1 MAKPQTYS
9 IPAIARELQCDARRV
24 RRALSGVPAD
34 ATTHA
39 GGRRWHMQTAK
50 SALRRHGHNLTGSG
64 VPRNGDSSSRGS
76 GGRGNG
82 GGSDLDRALDALEH
96 IAADLQAALDGLKA
110 ERSIA
115 KRRAKAKTIGPLL
128 IKYREALDRSAE
140 MLPPNLAALTRAA
153 RGEMLGEALA
163 EIAAVL
169 ALDFDRCA

>member
-39 GGRRWHMQTAK
+39 GGRRWRMQTAK

-64 VPRNGDSSSRGS
+64 VPRNGDSSS
-76 GGRGNG
+76 NG
-82 GGSDLDRALDALEH
+82 GSQVLDELEDV
-96 IAADLQAALDGLKA
+96 AADLHSMPDGLKA

-115 KRRAKAKTIGPLL
+115 KRRAKATAVGPMLVRL
-128 IKYREALDRSAE
+128 KETLDRSAE
-140 MLPPNLAALTRAA
+140 PMPPNLAALTRAA
-153 RGEMLGEALA
+153 RSEILGEALA

-169 ALDFDRCA
+169 DLDFDRCA